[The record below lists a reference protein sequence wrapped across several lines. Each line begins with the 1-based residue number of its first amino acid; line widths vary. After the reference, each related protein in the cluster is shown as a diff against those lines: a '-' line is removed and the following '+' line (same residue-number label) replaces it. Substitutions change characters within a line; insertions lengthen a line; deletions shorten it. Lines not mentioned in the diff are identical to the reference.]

1 LYRDHGAQKGNF
13 YMEAYK
19 HARVLIVDDNREL
32 CDVVQ
37 EMISYWGIK
46 TKIVTDPNMV
56 ANQVSDSFYNI
67 VLLDIVM
74 PEKSGFDLVPE
85 ICSLSPDTK
94 IIVMTGY
101 ADTEKA
107 IRAIK
112 LGVFDFLEKPI
123 TMELLSHAV
132 KRALDTQKL
141 EFDLLVRGR
150 KLEEANEQIVDTNKS
165 LSVLARNFEKT
176 QDYTENQ
183 IIKKIRSLM
192 IPIIKKLQRDKSL
205 ERYKA
210 ELSILTFGLAGDMKI
225 FGLLSFSE
233 LRIAS
238 MIMSGLTSQKIANE
252 LYISL
257 RTVETHRKNIRKKL
271 NINNSRQNLRDY
283 LESRMAK
290 GQYIFD

>member
-1 LYRDHGAQKGNF
+1 
-13 YMEAYK
+13 MEAYK

-123 TMELLSHAV
+123 TMEFLSHAV

>member
-1 LYRDHGAQKGNF
+1 
-13 YMEAYK
+13 MEAYK
-19 HARVLIVDDNREL
+19 HARVLIVDDNREF

-37 EMISYWGIK
+37 EIISYWGIK

-56 ANQVSDSFYNI
+56 VSQVSDSFYNI

-74 PEKSGFDLVPE
+74 PEKSGFDLIPE
-85 ICSLSPDTK
+85 IRSLSPDTK

-132 KRALDTQKL
+132 KRALDTQNL

-271 NINNSRQNLRDY
+271 NIDNSRQNLRDY

>member
-1 LYRDHGAQKGNF
+1 
-13 YMEAYK
+13 MEAYK

-74 PEKSGFDLVPE
+74 PEKSGFDLIPE
-85 ICSLSPDTK
+85 IRSLSPDTK

-132 KRALDTQKL
+132 KRALDTQNL

-176 QDYTENQ
+176 RDYTENQ

-271 NINNSRQNLRDY
+271 NIDNSRQNLRDY

>member
-1 LYRDHGAQKGNF
+1 
-13 YMEAYK
+13 MEAYK
-19 HARVLIVDDNREL
+19 HARVLIVDDNREF

-37 EMISYWGIK
+37 EIISYWGIK

-56 ANQVSDSFYNI
+56 VSQVSDSFYNI

-74 PEKSGFDLVPE
+74 PEKSGFDLIPE
-85 ICSLSPDTK
+85 IRSLSPDTK

-132 KRALDTQKL
+132 KRALDTQNL

-192 IPIIKKLQRDKSL
+192 IPIMKKLQRDKSL
-205 ERYKA
+205 ERHKA

-271 NINNSRQNLRDY
+271 NINNSHQNLRDY

-290 GQYIFD
+290 DQYIFD

>member
-1 LYRDHGAQKGNF
+1 
-13 YMEAYK
+13 MEAYK

-74 PEKSGFDLVPE
+74 PEKSGFDLIPE
-85 ICSLSPDTK
+85 IRSLSPDTK

-132 KRALDTQKL
+132 KRALDTQNL

-271 NINNSRQNLRDY
+271 NIDNSRQNLRDY

>member
-1 LYRDHGAQKGNF
+1 
-13 YMEAYK
+13 MEAYK
-19 HARVLIVDDNREL
+19 HARVLIVDDDREV

-74 PEKSGFDLVPE
+74 PEKSGFDLIPE
-85 ICSLSPDTK
+85 IRSLSPDTK

-132 KRALDTQKL
+132 KRALDTQNL

-176 QDYTENQ
+176 RDYTENQ

-271 NINNSRQNLRDY
+271 NIDNSRQNLRDY